1 MSIIIFAALLFVAG
15 GFFAV
20 ALMSCFA
27 IAKREDEQHEV
38 MLAYIKDGYHSGTII

>member
-38 MLAYIKDGYHSGTII
+38 MLAFIKDGYHSGTIT

>member
-1 MSIIIFAALLFVAG
+1 MSTILFAALLFIAG

-38 MLAYIKDGYHSGTII
+38 MLAYFEENYHSGNIV